1 MSSASDSGPRPPAS
15 RFAGVARAGWYL
27 ALVLASAAGGAAALF
42 GRDRG
47 DVVPAGPT
55 HLEVSYSE
63 PAPPPADPS
72 VLRVCADPNN
82 LPFSNDREQG
92 FENAIARILGDELDR
107 RVEYYWQPQRRGFIR
122 TTLNAGWCDVV
133 TGVPADYELVATT
146 RPYYRSTYVF
156 VSRRGAP
163 AQPSSLDDQR
173 LKTMRIG
180 VEMTGEDGDNPPAVQ
195 ALASRHLVDNM
206 RGYLVY
212 GDYSTPDPPRR
223 VIDAVANGEVETSI
237 AWGPLA
243 GYFAR
248 QSSAEPLVITPVT
261 PEQDRRGVRFTFDIA
276 MGVRHRDH
284 ALKDALDGALARRAP
299 EIRRVLRE
307 YGVPLLP
314 AGGAS

>member
-1 MSSASDSGPRPPAS
+1 
-15 RFAGVARAGWYL
+15 
-27 ALVLASAAGGAAALF
+27 
-42 GRDRG
+42 
-47 DVVPAGPT
+47 
-55 HLEVSYSE
+55 
-63 PAPPPADPS
+63 

-92 FENAIARILGDELDR
+92 FENAIARIVAGELNR
-107 RVEYYWQPQRRGFIR
+107 RVEYHWQPQRRGFVR

-133 TGVPADYELVATT
+133 VGVPAHYELVATT

-156 VSRRGAP
+156 VSRRGAGTRP
-163 AQPSSLDDQR
+163 TSLDDPR
-173 LKTMRIG
+173 LRTMRIG

-212 GDYSTPDPPRR
+212 GDYSMPDPPRR

-248 QSSAEPLVITPVT
+248 QSSAEPLVITPVRS
-261 PEQDRRGVRFTFDIA
+261 EADGRGVTFTFDIA
-276 MGVRHRDH
+276 MGVRRRDET
-284 ALKDALDGALARRAP
+284 LRTALDSALLRRAS

-307 YGVPLLP
+307 FGVPLLP
-314 AGGAS
+314 LGGAS

>member
-1 MSSASDSGPRPPAS
+1 MAH
-15 RFAGVARAGWYL
+15 
-27 ALVLASAAGGAAALF
+27 
-42 GRDRG
+42 
-47 DVVPAGPT
+47 AGPT
-55 HLEVSYSE
+55 HIEVAYSE
-63 PAPPPADPS
+63 PAPPPDDPGL
-72 VLRVCADPNN
+72 LRVCADPNN
-82 LPFSNDREQG
+82 LPFSNDRQQG
-92 FENAIARILGDELDR
+92 FENAIARIVADALGR
-107 RVEYYWQPQRRGFIR
+107 HVEYHWQPQRRGFIR

-133 TGVPADYELVATT
+133 VGVPAHYELVSTT

-163 AQPSSLDDQR
+163 SRPSSLDDPR
-173 LKTMRIG
+173 LKRMRIG

-248 QSSAEPLVITPVT
+248 QSSAAPLVITPVT
-261 PEQDRRGVRFTFDIA
+261 PEDDGRDVTFAFDIA
-276 MGVRHRDH
+276 MGVRRRDRT
-284 ALKDALDGALARRAP
+284 LRDALDRALVQRAP
-299 EIRRVLRE
+299 EIRRVLHE
-307 YGVPLLP
+307 FGVPLLP
-314 AGGAS
+314 PGGPS